1 MVQYDQAIVYK
12 GTLDK
17 INQKI
22 ANFKSINLDMTEFEK
37 ARDSII
43 KILESENVGVYQYSQ
58 KGVGLKQKDFFTQ
71 NYLKAV
77 KNLETLYSDLASYD
91 VYYNASSIFK
101 LLKIF
106 INNENKTDEEFTKV
120 RNILITTLRNLLV
133 SDSLDYKVE
142 GPVIEDLCDMTYAF
156 IKEEMSFYGRS
167 ETLEKIKAFDNYS
180 YFISIRVANELS
192 SLDLNNPK
200 YLEVSRLKNA
210 LDATGVVNYTDSE
223 LIKAIAT
230 SSIDTEKKLKIFQTL
245 DEKIWEYNDKMVTLE
260 SLYEGTKDKYN
271 EASTNINKE
280 QDELIKHIAL
290 LATSVVLSL
299 SIGFSALFLAKKVS
313 RKQLYAT
320 TTTLYNPTTNEEY
333 TLSKEYMKDSENK
346 VILHEYTPYK
356 YQIDGR
362 DLAYVRSDKQYDL
375 SNIEEDLTFEEYL
388 ALDLKALGIEP
399 EINPESKPH
408 LDDKDRYKES
418 YKIIEKIMVDLND
431 SKIENKN
438 EFWWLLL
445 FVVLESLLVASCEIG
460 LEKLWHMEIMTDIRR
475 AKVVR
480 KKIKEVKAQ
489 RMSRKEYEEKLKEL
503 TKEMQ
508 EVCEACSEDIKE
520 YAALCDDKEILQ
532 DERFT
537 RYFSSLNFFNNEVK
551 PEIATIRKLIR
562 Q

>member
-43 KILESENVGVYQYSQ
+43 KALESENVGVYQYSQ
-58 KGVGLKQKDFFTQ
+58 KGAGLKQRDFFNQ

-77 KNLETLYSDLASYD
+77 KNLENLYSDLASYD

-101 LLKIF
+101 LLKMF

-537 RYFSSLNFFNNEVK
+537 RYLDSLNFFNNEVK